1 MRVVC
6 LGTIGNF
13 AALSVDPRHLKKE
26 VCMAETLCGIC
37 KTRTATVIENK
48 TDKLCSRCYY
58 SRYMFRLPK
67 SQSSRRRA
75 SFPVDSS
82 YYYMGIGNCWQSQ
95 GIGNHW
101 QSLGIGKRRQSAI
114 LGNRQS
120 QGIVAG
126 MRECVGNHRELG
138 MQGIR
143 ESAILGNHGES
154 PAIGIRQCR
163 NLPAIR
169 ECRGNWQSQGI
180 MGNPRQLAI
189 TGIHNRQ
196 FPLYLGDS
204 GDSSV

>member
-13 AALSVDPRHLKKE
+13 AALSVDPRQLKKE

-67 SQSSRRRA
+67 SQPFVKNFTMLQIPLIITWES
-75 SFPVDSS
+75 
-82 YYYMGIGNCWQSQ
+82 GIAGNRE
-95 GIGNHW
+95 
-101 QSLGIGKRRQSAI
+101 SLAIGKRRQSAI

-126 MRECVGNHRELG
+126 MRECVGNHRESG

-143 ESAILGNHGES
+143 EYS
-154 PAIGIRQCR
+154 
-163 NLPAIR
+163 
-169 ECRGNWQSQGI
+169 GNWQSQGI
-180 MGNPRQLAI
+180 TGNPRQSAI
-189 TGIHNRQ
+189 MGNWHVGN
-196 FPLYLGDS
+196 S
-204 GDSSV
+204 

>member
-82 YYYMGIGNCWQSQ
+82 YYYMGIGNCWQSA
-95 GIGNHW
+95 ITGNRW
-101 QSLGIGKRRQSAI
+101 QSGNA
-114 LGNRQS
+114 GNRQSQAIGNRRES

-126 MRECVGNHRELG
+126 MRECVGNHRESG

-143 ESAILGNHGES
+143 ESAILGNHRES
-154 PAIGIRQCR
+154 QAIGNVGIYRQLG
-163 NLPAIR
+163 NAEAIGNRR
-169 ECRGNWQSQGI
+169 ESWGILGNWQLREFI
-180 MGNPRQLAI
+180 IGNS
-189 TGIHNRQ
+189 
-196 FPLYLGDS
+196 PLLVGDS

>member
-13 AALSVDPRHLKKE
+13 EALSVDPRHLKKE
-26 VCMAETLCGIC
+26 VCMAETLCGLC

-120 QGIVAG
+120 QAIVEG

-143 ESAILGNHGES
+143 EYS
-154 PAIGIRQCR
+154 
-163 NLPAIR
+163 
-169 ECRGNWQSQGI
+169 GNWQSQGI
-180 MGNPRQLAI
+180 TGNPRQSAI
-189 TGIHNRQ
+189 MGNRQ
-196 FPLYLGDS
+196 CREFIIGNSPLLV

>member
-82 YYYMGIGNCWQSQ
+82 YYYMGIGNCWQSA
-95 GIGNHW
+95 ITGNRW
-101 QSLGIGKRRQSAI
+101 QSGNA
-114 LGNRQS
+114 GNRQS
-120 QGIVAG
+120 QAIGNRRESQ
-126 MRECVGNHRELG
+126 RECGNAQG
-138 MQGIR
+138 MQGIGNVGNTGIGNPR
-143 ESAILGNHGES
+143 ESRGIPGNRHSAMQESTGNQGMQRQLAIVGNHGES
-154 PAIGIRQCR
+154 QAIG
-163 NLPAIR
+163 NY
-169 ECRGNWQSQGI
+169 GNS
-180 MGNPRQLAI
+180 
-189 TGIHNRQ
+189 
-196 FPLYLGDS
+196 
-204 GDSSV
+204 

>member
-75 SFPVDSS
+75 GFPVDSS
-82 YYYMGIGNCWQSQ
+82 YYYMGIGNCWQSAITGNRWQSGNAGNRQSQ
-95 GIGNHW
+95 GIGN
-101 QSLGIGKRRQSAI
+101 R
-114 LGNRQS
+114 RQS

-126 MRECVGNHRELG
+126 MRECVGNHRESG

-143 ESAILGNHGES
+143 ESAIIGNRQSPAMWESTGNQGMQRQLAIVGNHGES
-154 PAIGIRQCR
+154 QAIG
-163 NLPAIR
+163 NY
-169 ECRGNWQSQGI
+169 GNS
-180 MGNPRQLAI
+180 
-189 TGIHNRQ
+189 
-196 FPLYLGDS
+196 
-204 GDSSV
+204 

>member
-13 AALSVDPRHLKKE
+13 EALSVDPRHLKKE

-75 SFPVDSS
+75 GFPVDSS
-82 YYYMGIGNCWQSQ
+82 YYYMGIGNCWQSA
-95 GIGNHW
+95 ITGNRW
-101 QSLGIGKRRQSAI
+101 QSGNA
-114 LGNRQS
+114 GNRQS
-120 QGIVAG
+120 QGIG
-126 MRECVGNHRELG
+126 NRRESQRECGNAQGIIGNHRQLG

-143 ESAILGNHGES
+143 EYS
-154 PAIGIRQCR
+154 
-163 NLPAIR
+163 
-169 ECRGNWQSQGI
+169 GNWQSQGI
-180 MGNPRQLAI
+180 TGNPRQLAI

>member
-120 QGIVAG
+120 QGIVGNRSGNAG
-126 MRECVGNHRELG
+126 MCRESQGIGNVGNTGIGNPRESRGIPGNRHSAMQESTGNQG
-138 MQGIR
+138 MQR
-143 ESAILGNHGES
+143 QLAIVGNHGES
-154 PAIGIRQCR
+154 QAIG
-163 NLPAIR
+163 NY
-169 ECRGNWQSQGI
+169 GNS
-180 MGNPRQLAI
+180 
-189 TGIHNRQ
+189 
-196 FPLYLGDS
+196 
-204 GDSSV
+204 